1 LKYFDDFMLFAEAKW
16 TDPSIDKMNSKKLSK
31 LNFVTQISSFGVAQ
45 KLEQSSIFLS
55 PQFLCHNLKTR
66 AQERK
71 PKTPQNDPK
80 S

>member
-1 LKYFDDFMLFAEAKW
+1 MLFAEAKW
-16 TDPSIDKMNSKKLSK
+16 SVRSEPNDKTTSKKISK

-55 PQFLCHNLKTR
+55 PQLLCYNLKART
-66 AQERK
+66 QEKK
-71 PKTPQNDPK
+71 PRTPQNDPK